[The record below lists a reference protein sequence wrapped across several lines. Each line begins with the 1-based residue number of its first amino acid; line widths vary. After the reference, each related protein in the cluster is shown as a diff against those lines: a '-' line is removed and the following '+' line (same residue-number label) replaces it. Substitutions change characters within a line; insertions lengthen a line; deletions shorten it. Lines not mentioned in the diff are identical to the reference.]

1 MRNSFYE
8 NNIRDICDD
17 TEKQSNIY
25 ENMNSFS
32 DLNFHILQ
40 GKINHFS
47 KNDNNLENLNS
58 YKKYIQMK
66 DKVKSGK
73 Y

>member
-1 MRNSFYE
+1 
-8 NNIRDICDD
+8 
-17 TEKQSNIY
+17 
-25 ENMNSFS
+25 MNSFS